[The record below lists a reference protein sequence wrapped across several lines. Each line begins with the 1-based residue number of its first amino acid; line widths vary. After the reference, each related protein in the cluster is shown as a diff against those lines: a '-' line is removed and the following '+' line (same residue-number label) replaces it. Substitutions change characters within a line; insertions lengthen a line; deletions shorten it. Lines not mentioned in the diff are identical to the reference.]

1 VLVIQSIRKQFGELV
16 AVKDVSLS
24 IAPGEI
30 FGLLGPNGAGKTTTV
45 NMCVG
50 LLRPDSGSI
59 AIGDAGD
66 PTNKNVRR
74 LVGVAPQSLAIY
86 EEMSGRENVIFFGKM
101 QGLRGAELKQRVDW
115 ALEFVGLADRQK
127 DKAAEYSG
135 GMKRRLNLAIAVV
148 HKPKLLL
155 LDEPTVGVDPQSRN
169 AIFEHILAL
178 RAMETTIIY
187 TTHYME
193 EAQRLCDR
201 VGIMD
206 RGQLLAI
213 DTVDGLIDAH
223 GGASR
228 VIATQPDGDEVEMQT
243 EDPLAELQRLQ
254 DNGGLQTFRVERAN
268 LETVFLNLT
277 GRALRDE

>member
-1 VLVIQSIRKQFGELV
+1 MLVIDSIRKQFGDLV
-16 AVKDVSLS
+16 AVDSVSLS
-24 IAPGEI
+24 IAAGEI

-50 LLRPDSGSI
+50 LLRPDRGSI
-59 AIGDAGD
+59 AIGDTGD
-66 PTNKNVRR
+66 PTNKDVRR

-86 EEMSGRENVIFFGKM
+86 DEMSGRENVTFFGKM
-101 QGLRGAELKQRVDW
+101 QGLRGSELKERVAW
-115 ALEFVGLADRQK
+115 ALEFVGLADRQQ
-127 DKAAEYSG
+127 DKASEYSG

-178 RAMETTIIY
+178 REMDTTIIY

-206 RGQLLAI
+206 RGNLLAI
-213 DTVDGLIDAH
+213 DSVDGLIETH

-228 VIATQPDGDEVEMQT
+228 VIATRPDGEAVEMQT
-243 EDPLAELQRLQ
+243 DDPLAELQRLQ
-254 DNGGLQTFRVERAN
+254 SNGGLQTFHVERAN